1 MCLHSSLVMCNLSNV
16 TDRRATPEAASAIA
30 ADIAAAKAAGS
41 NEESLNVIR
50 SRAADIEVETF
61 VRAGGL
67 LSLSPRDL
75 LGVA

>member
-1 MCLHSSLVMCNLSNV
+1 MCNLSDV
-16 TDRRATPEAASAIA
+16 TDRRATPGSASVIA

-41 NEESLNVIR
+41 DEESLDVIR
-50 SRAADIEVETF
+50 SRAADIEVEAF